1 MPSVPPRV
9 VALAGMLAAATGAEP
24 QVTETPGAFRVDA
37 PLPSPLSSAIHSTI
51 LMTLA
56 HGDRFGHEAGADGIA
71 RVWAEIDH
79 PAPRRRR
86 SDMPEPAGSAAPGD
100 AEYRTLITHTS
111 ECTACRSDRAECEVA
126 VRLSRAWR
134 AARR

>member
-9 VALAGMLAAATGAEP
+9 AALAGMLAAAIDDEP
-24 QVTETPGAFRVDA
+24 LVTEAPGAFRVEA

-56 HGDRFGHEAGADGIA
+56 HGDRFGHEVGADGVA

-86 SDMPEPAGSAAPGD
+86 TDMAEPAGGTAPGD

-111 ECTACRSDRAECEVA
+111 ECTACRSDRMECEIA
-126 VRLSRAWR
+126 DRLSRAWR
-134 AARR
+134 AARQ